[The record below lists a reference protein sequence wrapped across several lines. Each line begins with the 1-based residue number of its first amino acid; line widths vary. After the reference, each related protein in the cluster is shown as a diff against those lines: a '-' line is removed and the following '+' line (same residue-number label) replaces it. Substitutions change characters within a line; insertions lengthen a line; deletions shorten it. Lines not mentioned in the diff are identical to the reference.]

1 MLLLRLLGR
10 RRRARPRN
18 ALAGARMRLS
28 SPLVKRP
35 TARIVGRWLALLWVG
50 LLLPA
55 VAQDPSRDPAPV
67 SIDHPYSNAAL
78 RRIREWQALL
88 DSGAKLSTTAKL
100 KAVNDFFNDLEF
112 VDDILLWEAAD
123 YWATPVE
130 FLAKGAGDC
139 EDFAIA
145 KYFTLVEMGVSSAR
159 LQITYVK
166 AHKLNQAH
174 MVLAY
179 YATPASD
186 PRVLDN
192 LVAEVLPGSARSD
205 LTPVYSF
212 NGRGLWI
219 AKARGNS
226 RRVGS
231 ATRIGPWRDL
241 VIRMKQSKVHA
252 LFPEHATQ

>member
-1 MLLLRLLGR
+1 
-10 RRRARPRN
+10 
-18 ALAGARMRLS
+18 
-28 SPLVKRP
+28 
-35 TARIVGRWLALLWVG
+35 
-50 LLLPA
+50 
-55 VAQDPSRDPAPV
+55 
-67 SIDHPYSNAAL
+67 
-78 RRIREWQALL
+78 
-88 DSGAKLSTTAKL
+88 
-100 KAVNDFFNDLEF
+100 
-112 VDDILLWEAAD
+112 
-123 YWATPVE
+123 WATPVE

-145 KYFTLVEMGVSSAR
+145 KYFSLVEMGVSSAR

-192 LVAEVLPGSARSD
+192 LVPDILPGSARSD

-252 LFPEHATQ
+252 PFPEHATQ